1 MIALC
6 ITSFNKE
13 YDLNNVLK
21 TKQKDIN
28 VKDIVNKLKTI
39 FTNEDDKDKIH
50 KFIQ

>member
-1 MIALC
+1 MKYVHIRILLV
-6 ITSFNKE
+6 FQ
-13 YDLNNVLK
+13 LK